1 MLIAG
6 LTGGIGC
13 GKSFVAS
20 AFRDLGCYVI
30 EADDLGHEVMRPGS
44 PAYAAIVAEFGRGI
58 LGKDGAIVRS
68 RLAAIVFAE
77 AARLARLNAIVHP
90 AVHELARQKFRAI
103 EVQDPL
109 AIVIYVAAILVETGG
124 YREFPKLIVV
134 ACSRQQQIERA
145 LQRPGAKLEDVLAR
159 LERQLPLEKKKELA
173 DYVIDAGGT
182 VEKTLRQTKMVFN
195 DLKKQAS

>member
-30 EADDLGHEVMRPGS
+30 EADDLGHEVMRPGG
-44 PAYAAIVAEFGRGI
+44 PAYAATVAEFGKGI
-58 LGKDGAIVRS
+58 LGEDGAVVRS

-77 AARLARLNAIVHP
+77 AAQLARLNAIVHP
-90 AVHELARQKFRAI
+90 AVHELARQKFREI

-182 VEKTLRQTKMVFN
+182 IEKTLRQTKMVFN